1 MQWGR
6 AGYGGRAQERGRQR
20 RPAQCPGRV
29 CASAVSAPVACVS
42 RLRSIC
48 RCAMPRGGIRLV
60 VIGGNRAIGGRM
72 SMEWVRA
79 HRRALMAGAALM
91 AAVALLGRA
100 LGALVE
106 LCAGGAALAFVML
119 PLTRLLSRRMKRGAA
134 IIAAFAC
141 VAAALV
147 GVVLML
153 VPVLVSQAQL
163 LMRQL
168 PGISAGLSALM
179 ERARELLYELGA
191 GGASLAEQMSGQM
204 EQLPGRIAN
213 ALGALLSGTAY
224 MAGSIADGVGRLS
237 LMVILAYYFLKDRER
252 LLMQLEL
259 MLPLSVRARV
269 IEAGGA
275 IQRELSAYVRGQL
288 IISLLV
294 GALTAGGLAALRVPA
309 FLVLGLI
316 MAVFNLVPYFGALL
330 GAIPIMLLTVSMG
343 WVKILEVAAMLFA
356 VQQLENMVIAP
367 RVTGRTTGMHPVAV
381 ILALTAG
388 GYLGGIMGMVF
399 ALPGAIVLRGVLREA
414 GRAREPAE

>member
-1 MQWGR
+1 
-6 AGYGGRAQERGRQR
+6 
-20 RPAQCPGRV
+20 
-29 CASAVSAPVACVS
+29 
-42 RLRSIC
+42 
-48 RCAMPRGGIRLV
+48 
-60 VIGGNRAIGGRM
+60 
-72 SMEWVRA
+72 MEWVRA

-388 GYLGGIMGMVF
+388 GYLGGILGMVF

>member
-1 MQWGR
+1 
-6 AGYGGRAQERGRQR
+6 
-20 RPAQCPGRV
+20 
-29 CASAVSAPVACVS
+29 
-42 RLRSIC
+42 
-48 RCAMPRGGIRLV
+48 
-60 VIGGNRAIGGRM
+60 
-72 SMEWVRA
+72 MEWVRA

-191 GGASLAEQMSGQM
+191 GGASLAGQLSGQM

-343 WVKILEVAAMLFA
+343 WVKIMEVAAMLFA

-388 GYLGGIMGMVF
+388 GYLGGVMGLVF

>member
-1 MQWGR
+1 
-6 AGYGGRAQERGRQR
+6 
-20 RPAQCPGRV
+20 
-29 CASAVSAPVACVS
+29 
-42 RLRSIC
+42 
-48 RCAMPRGGIRLV
+48 
-60 VIGGNRAIGGRM
+60 
-72 SMEWVRA
+72 MEWVRA
-79 HRRALMAGAALM
+79 HRRVLMAGAALV

-141 VAAALV
+141 VAAALI

-179 ERARELLYELGA
+179 ERARALLYELGA
-191 GGASLAEQMSGQM
+191 GGTSLAGQLSGQM

-343 WVKILEVAAMLFA
+343 WMKILEVAAMLFA

-414 GRAREPAE
+414 GRARDMAE